1 MLIDFR
7 TRTGGS
13 GPPLPVWRT
22 VNAPFSAYWQCI
34 ATNGAGRW
42 LAIGT
47 LPTNANITVSAVS
60 DDNGE
65 TWQYDGAGSL
75 LPFAGGV
82 HRLIFN
88 AGLFIAVGVYGVA
101 TSPSG
106 RTWTNQTASLPYAPS
121 PFGGYYAALAHGG
134 LAWLPYRTHV
144 LVGSG
149 GGAYTATALPS
160 AADWRDMV
168 GLGGVILLI
177 AYGVGGGNSAVLRRN
192 SGTNFQLLG
201 TSIGAPIWRAAAGFA
216 RSSDGWPGWFFAFPE
231 NQAVAYRS
239 EQADSWNSLPLPRA
253 IPLPVPAYS
262 DGGMLVAGRSNACLR
277 SADGAGFT
285 DYSPVPDPYYVNDM
299 AASGRRYIAVCYDR
313 TGNSGATWQTD
324 KFLILDVPA

>member
-22 VNAPFSAYWQCI
+22 VNAPSWAYWQCI
-34 ATNGAGRW
+34 ATNRAGRW
-42 LAIGT
+42 VAIGT
-47 LPTNANITVSAVS
+47 LPTNANYTVSAVS

-75 LPFAGGV
+75 LPFAGGI

-101 TSPSG
+101 TSPNG

-121 PFGGYYAALAHGG
+121 PANGYFAALAFGG
-134 LAWLPYRTHV
+134 FALMPYRTHSV
-144 LVGSG
+144 HGVGAG
-149 GGAYTATALPS
+149 PWYAKPLPV
-160 AADWRDMV
+160 AENWAEM
-168 GLGGVILLI
+168 LGFGTGTVLLI
-177 AYGVGGGNSAVLRRN
+177 SQGGGNGSTVLRWQI
-192 SGTNFQLLG
+192 SPADYETMP
-201 TSIGAPIWRAAAGFA
+201 SIPAPIWRGATGFS
-216 RSSDGWPGWFFAFPE
+216 RSDGWPGWVFAFPQ
-231 NQAVAYRS
+231 NQAAVFRS
-239 EQADSWNSLPLPRA
+239 QWADSWDSLPLPRA
-253 IPLPVPAYS
+253 IPLPVPTYG
-262 DGGMLVAGRSNACLR
+262 DGGLLVAGRSNACLR
-277 SADGAGFT
+277 SADGAGFS